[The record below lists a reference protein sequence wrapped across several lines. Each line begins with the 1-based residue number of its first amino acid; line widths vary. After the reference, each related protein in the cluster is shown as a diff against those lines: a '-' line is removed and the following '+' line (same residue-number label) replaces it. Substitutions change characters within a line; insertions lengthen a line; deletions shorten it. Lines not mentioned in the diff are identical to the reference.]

1 MKELKGYP
9 APSVF
14 RINSGR
20 GNGISIQSRYV
31 SPPKCRD
38 IPERCL
44 KYEYAQQL
52 AADIEV
58 KAGSRFFVIVSGNFI
73 AGDFLEALVVKHN
86 WHIKEL
92 TVSTLS
98 MHQGNVDSL
107 VNLVEGNFV
116 DKLNLIV
123 SDYFFAHERRG
134 LVPYIYEQ
142 LDKKDIFQF
151 AAAGTHCKIVNI
163 ETHDGLKVVIHGS
176 ANMRSSGNIEQMQID
191 ECPLLY
197 DFNQDILQ
205 SILDKYGTIKKSVR
219 RDNLWQAVQK

>member
-1 MKELKGYP
+1 M
-9 APSVF
+9 
-14 RINSGR
+14 
-20 GNGISIQSRYV
+20 
-31 SPPKCRD
+31 
-38 IPERCL
+38 
-44 KYEYAQQL
+44 
-52 AADIEV
+52 
-58 KAGSRFFVIVSGNFI
+58 SGNFI